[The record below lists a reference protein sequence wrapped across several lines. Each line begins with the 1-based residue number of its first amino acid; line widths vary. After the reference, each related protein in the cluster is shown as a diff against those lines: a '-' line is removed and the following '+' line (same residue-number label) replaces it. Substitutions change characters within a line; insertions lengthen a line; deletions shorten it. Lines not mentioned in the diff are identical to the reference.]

1 MIVTVTPNA
10 AIDKTLKV
18 TNLQLG
24 QRHRCERGETLA
36 GGKGINVARALRRLG
51 QPVVAT
57 GLAGGS
63 TGTAIVDELEEE
75 GILSDFVRIADQSR
89 TSTVVIDPT
98 GDRQTEIFEYGP
110 EVTPEE
116 LDALVDK
123 LRYLA
128 PVAKAVVFGGS
139 LPRRV
144 DQGWYGDVIR
154 DLRKRKVF
162 CVLDSEGQ
170 PLRLGVGADPD
181 LVAPNQY
188 EAEELV
194 GHEFSADQ
202 DFVDAL
208 DEIVEMGAQNVL
220 ITRTSGLFAA
230 IREAG
235 KMRRFRADI
244 DEVEVVSSV
253 GSGDALLA
261 GFLSARTRSRP
272 LEDCLRE
279 AVGCGTA
286 NTRSIGAGRLEPRD
300 ATRYAALVRVEELGA
315 AG

>member
-63 TGTAIVDELEEE
+63 TGTAIVDELESE

-98 GDRQTEIFEYGP
+98 GGRQTEIFEYGP

-116 LDALVDK
+116 LEALVEK

-128 PVAKAVVFGGS
+128 PVTKGVVFGGS

-144 DQGWYGDVIR
+144 DQGWYGEVIR

-170 PLRLGVGADPD
+170 PLRLGVAAEPD

-194 GHEFSADQ
+194 GHEFSSDQ

-208 DEIVEMGAQNVL
+208 DEIVEMGAQNVI
-220 ITRTSGLFAA
+220 ITRTSGLLAA
-230 IREAG
+230 IRDAG
-235 KMRRFRADI
+235 KIRRFRADI
-244 DEVEVVSSV
+244 DELEVVSSV

-261 GFLSARTRSRP
+261 GYLSARVRNRP

-300 ATRYAALVRVEELGA
+300 ATRFAALVRIDELG
-315 AG
+315 GTG